1 MNRQGILSFWGTL
14 WQKAVRIPSESHAHH
29 LPDVTPRKTD
39 WQAGRQASLSYW
51 HWIKSLHRP
60 RAVKALRRLQLFST
74 LLLSLKH
81 KSQVKSLSKRPTFP
95 FVYSAILLE
104 LLNLRTTWQKAGA
117 WASWARPSGMLWE
130 GQFPAASQSLMLR
143 HLRKQGALEARG
155 CPLCDS
161 NYNTV

>member
-81 KSQVKSLSKRPTFP
+81 KSQVKSLSKRPMFP
-95 FVYSAILLE
+95 FVYSLPSFWSSSTWGLPDRRQGPGQAEPGPVGCCGKASSLL
-104 LLNLRTTWQKAGA
+104 
-117 WASWARPSGMLWE
+117 
-130 GQFPAASQSLMLR
+130 
-143 HLRKQGALEARG
+143 HLRALCCATLGSRV
-155 CPLCDS
+155 P
-161 NYNTV
+161 